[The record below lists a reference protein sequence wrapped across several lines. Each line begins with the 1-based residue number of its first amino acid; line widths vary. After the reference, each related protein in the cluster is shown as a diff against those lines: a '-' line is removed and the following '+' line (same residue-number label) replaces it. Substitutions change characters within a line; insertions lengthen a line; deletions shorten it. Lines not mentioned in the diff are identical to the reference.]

1 MAIYATSEPST
12 PRELTPEGTY
22 IARCYQM
29 IHIGTVKE
37 TIQGDEKTLN
47 KVRIGWELP
56 TETKVF
62 KEENGPQP
70 LVISKEYTL
79 SLHENAHLRKDL
91 KSWRGQ
97 DFSEDEV
104 KQFDISVLV
113 GVPCL
118 LTITHKKSTNGKTYE
133 EISAISKVVK
143 GMDIPEAVNSPIVLE
158 YDKWSEETFNNLP
171 NFIKEKVATSL
182 EYNHMRNLEH
192 AAVNQDPDFPTLQD
206 APDDDGLPF

>member
-1 MAIYATSEPST
+1 MAIYATSEPTT
-12 PRELTPEGTY
+12 PRELIPEGTY
-22 IARCYQM
+22 VARCYQM

-37 TIQGDEKTLN
+37 TIQGNEKLLN

-79 SLHENAHLRKDL
+79 SLHENAHLRSDL

-97 DFSEDEV
+97 DFTEDEV

-118 LTITHKKSTNGKTYE
+118 LAITHKKSTNGKTYE

-143 GMDIPEAVNSPIVLE
+143 GMDVPAAVNSPIVLE
-158 YDKWSEETFNNLP
+158 YDNWSEETFNSLP
-171 NFIKEKVATSL
+171 NFIKEKVAQSM

-192 AAVNQDPDFPTLQD
+192 AEYDQSQGFDNIP
-206 APDDDGLPF
+206 PDDDGLPF

>member
-12 PRELTPEGTY
+12 PRELIAEGTY
-22 IARCYQM
+22 PARCYQM

-37 TIQGDEKTLN
+37 TIQGNEKLLN

-79 SLHENAHLRKDL
+79 SLHENAHLRSDL

-97 DFSEDEV
+97 DFSEEEV

-118 LTITHKKSTNGKTYE
+118 LTITHKKSTNGKVYE
-133 EISAISKVVK
+133 EISAISKIVK
-143 GMDIPEAVNSPIVLE
+143 GMEVPAAINAPILLE
-158 YDKWSEETFNNLP
+158 YDNWSEDTFNGLP
-171 NFIKEKVATSL
+171 NFIKEKVTQSL
-182 EYNHMRNLEH
+182 EYNHLRNLEK
-192 AAVNQDPDFPTLQD
+192 AEFDQSTDFTNTPPED
-206 APDDDGLPF
+206 NDGLPF

>member
-1 MAIYATSEPST
+1 MAIYATSEPTT
-12 PRELTPEGTY
+12 PRELIAEGTY

-56 TETKVF
+56 TELKVF

-91 KSWRGQ
+91 KSWRSK
-97 DFSEDEV
+97 DFTEEEV

-118 LTITHKKSTNGKTYE
+118 LTITHKKSTNGKVYE
-133 EISAISKVVK
+133 EIASISNVVK
-143 GMDIPEAVNSPIVLE
+143 GTTIPEPINTPVTLE
-158 YDKWSEETFNNLP
+158 YDNWSEDTFNSLP
-171 NFIKEKVATSL
+171 NFIKEKVSQSL
-182 EYNHMRNLEH
+182 EYNHMRNLER
-192 AAVNQDPDFPTLQD
+192 ADYDQTQGFEN
-206 APDDDGLPF
+206 APPEDNDGLPF

>member
-1 MAIYATSEPST
+1 
-12 PRELTPEGTY
+12 
-22 IARCYQM
+22 M

-37 TIQGDEKTLN
+37 TIQGNEKLLN

-79 SLHENAHLRKDL
+79 SLHENAHLRSDL

-97 DFSEDEV
+97 DFTEDEV

-118 LTITHKKSTNGKTYE
+118 LAITHKKSTNGKTYE

-143 GMDIPEAVNSPIVLE
+143 GMDVPAAVNSPIVLE
-158 YDKWSEETFNNLP
+158 YDNWSEETFNSLP
-171 NFIKEKVATSL
+171 NFIKEKVAQSM

-192 AAVNQDPDFPTLQD
+192 AEYDQSQGFDNTP
-206 APDDDGLPF
+206 PDDDGLPF